1 MKRLAIAGVL
11 ALGLLACSQQRASA
25 WCKFNFSAG
34 FNISYESSGFCFSSC
49 CNFYSPPCPYGGA
62 GFSGYG
68 GFDGGYP
75 ADGHDGLAAY
85 PSSAPAAAT
94 APSSTFTPPK
104 PTPTSGAPA
113 PGATSSAGYQP
124 VNYSYYGQGGYGY
137 GGHSPAPYQAPSYW
151 YDR

>member
-11 ALGLLACSQQRASA
+11 ALGLVACSQQRASA

-49 CNFYSPPCPYGGA
+49 FSGYSNPCPYGGC

-68 GFDGGYP
+68 GYPAGGGYD
-75 ADGHDGLAAY
+75 ALAADSAY
-85 PSSAPAAAT
+85 APAAAAVT
-94 APSSTFTPPK
+94 APASNFTAPR
-104 PTPTSGAPA
+104 PTPSAAPSPSA
-113 PGATSSAGYQP
+113 SSYMGTQP
-124 VNYSYYGQGGYGY
+124 VSYSYYGQGGYGGY
-137 GGHSPAPYQAPSYW
+137 TPGYYQAPSYW